1 MKKLIAVAVLG
12 LAAASSWAQGTIDF
26 RNLGVTF
33 KTSHDKL
40 VYLGDVGGTN
50 PKLVGTNYAA
60 GLFFL
65 VGADQA
71 IGVPAAGIQAGG
83 LALFRALTTTSPGA
97 WLNPL
102 SVGNTR
108 ILDGVPIGGIATLQV
123 RVWDITKYQT
133 FAQAFARGEYGWS
146 APFNYT
152 VPAAGSAPDAYYL
165 NDLHAFAVVVP
176 EPSTIALGVLGVA
189 GFLFLRRRKQA

>member
-33 KTSHDKL
+33 KTTHDKL
-40 VYLGDVGGTN
+40 VYLGGVAGTN

-71 IGVPAAGIQAGG
+71 IGDAARGIQAGG
-83 LALFRALTTTSPGA
+83 LALFRATTTTSPGA

-108 ILDGVPIGGIATLQV
+108 ILDGVQIGGIATLQV

-146 APFNYT
+146 DPFNYT

-165 NDLHAFAVVVP
+165 NDLHAFAVIVP